1 MNEPTIDEKQ
11 SYLRKE
17 ILEKGFDGEQF
28 LSYLQ
33 SIKGPNAD
41 DLSLWKME
49 DLQIAVFKFI
59 SSQPSPSSDSII
71 NNEILL
77 ESESNDNRMSLPRR
91 QETLLFNNDNTISY
105 PTNNIIDDEQE
116 YIEVFNSK
124 KTDTTELSKYDE
136 INVIFSTPEK
146 HSGGLFLKSYLTFG
160 ICAFP
165 LPYNVVRKYSDFKWL
180 KDIISTVYIGSVI
193 PPLPKKLK
201 YEKWD
206 DKNIHK
212 TKRKLQKFIQALV
225 DDPLIRNSP
234 ILFDFLSIENQSE
247 FYSRKTYYTKV
258 KPPKTLAETYSLNGQ
273 VKLKL
278 SNKEFGY
285 IDYIKEKNTKSELLL
300 KKLTNAIKELCSNMI
315 TMSEQMKEISLTSL
329 QLDEIINANK
339 NKERNVE
346 IYQIFSALMNNW
358 SNLSKK
364 QCDMLELDIREQL
377 KFVQKECV
385 SFKTLIDKEEEKKI
399 NYLKINEK
407 LLAKKEELFKKGD
420 IHKWGLS
427 KEDIN
432 DKDYLLKNKPYAL
445 NKMLPKDTMISY
457 NHKRAYAFYA
467 TKLINEFE
475 RISIRD
481 ENKYKDNLID
491 MAMASKEIQEE
502 LLKMWNEM
510 LTFFNKKDN

>member
-1 MNEPTIDEKQ
+1 MTEPTIDEKQ

-17 ILEKGFDGEQF
+17 ILEKGYDGEQF

-41 DLSLWKME
+41 DLSLWKIE
-49 DLQIAVFKFI
+49 DLQVAVFKFI
-59 SSQPSPSSDSII
+59 SSQPSPSSDSIL

-77 ESESNDNRMSLPRR
+77 ESESNGNRASLPRR
-91 QETLLFNNDNTISY
+91 QETLSFTNDNTIPSS
-105 PTNNIIDDEQE
+105 IIEEDLE
-116 YIEVFNSK
+116 YTEVFNSK
-124 KTDTTELSKYDE
+124 KTDTTELSKYNE

-206 DKNIHK
+206 DKNIHN

-273 VKLKL
+273 VRLKL
-278 SNKEFGY
+278 SNKEYAY
-285 IDYIKEKNTKSELLL
+285 IDYIKEKNSKSEMLL
-300 KKLTNAIKELCSNMI
+300 KKLTNSIKELCSNMI

-329 QLDEIINANK
+329 QLDEIVNANK
-339 NKERNVE
+339 NKDRNVE

-377 KFVQKECV
+377 KFVQKECA
-385 SFKTLIDKEEEKKI
+385 SFKVLIDKEEEKKM

-407 LLAKKEELFKKGD
+407 LLSQKEELFKKGD

-445 NKMLPKDTMISY
+445 NKMLPKETMISY

-467 TKLINEFE
+467 NKLITEFE
-475 RISIRD
+475 RVSLRD

-491 MAMASKEIQEE
+491 MGMASKEIQEE

-510 LTFFNKKDN
+510 LNFFNKKDN